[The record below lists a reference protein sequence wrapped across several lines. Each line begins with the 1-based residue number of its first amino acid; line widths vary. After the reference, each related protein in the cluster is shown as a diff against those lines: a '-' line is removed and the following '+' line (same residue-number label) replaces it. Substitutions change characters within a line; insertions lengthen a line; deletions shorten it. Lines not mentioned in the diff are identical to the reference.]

1 MMSDSKYLIKE
12 GEITIRSGIL
22 KQKNKRY
29 CRLYKNGESV
39 FLNCYE
45 SKGNTLKVKNTF
57 TLSRVK
63 GFDKVVKEFSKEFYI
78 DVHLK
83 KEKFSLIFSNQTD
96 TESWNNCLQNN
107 AHFAVG
113 REESSSVDDD
123 DSDTGF
129 KDNIL
134 YDSGPEKTAR
144 FDVTLK
150 QNEDTK
156 RLGLTS
162 TYRLYV
168 SEVCLM
174 LEDMVKKEA
183 KYRWYY
189 DALRRY
195 GKQGNDFVIQAGR
208 RSETGAGTFTF
219 TYEDS
224 SEITKSIDRLTK
236 RRVSEQ
242 LTSKLGFSQSETK
255 RPLSNRMSEPIP
267 RGEQSHPPTK
277 HILSL
282 EENTDMKASLTRYQY
297 PHISPEMKRELEGV
311 ISGRI
316 ELVRKKSSKSKMEI
330 QKSKKEKDE
339 EKEKGLGAISK
350 SEDKKPNDKTE
361 QEFIKEENDQ
371 DSENLYDELEL
382 PLDLNRV
389 TKPLF
394 EKADQGDNPTQKR
407 VSLSDK
413 KPEEPEEHEEP
424 SVYADAQPT
433 RQEAWKNYGSQDEEH
448 VENYEL
454 IKAGASQNVLSK
466 PFDKITSDEEEIDD
480 TYDHA
485 FLAEKNLKKENIAK
499 DSKNVYGTSSGKDIL
514 EIETEGELCDPVY
527 ESIENCDGLYSKQKC
542 IPQSEALENAD
553 IRL

>member
-1 MMSDSKYLIKE
+1 MSDSKYLIKE

-57 TLSRVK
+57 MLSRVK

-96 TESWNNCLQNN
+96 TESWHNCLQNN

-123 DSDTGF
+123 DDSDTGF

-134 YDSGPEKTAR
+134 YDSGPENTAR

-219 TYEDS
+219 MYENS

-236 RRVSEQ
+236 RRASEQ

-255 RPLSNRMSEPIP
+255 RPLPNRMSEHLP
-267 RGEQSHPPTK
+267 RREQSPPPTK
-277 HILSL
+277 QILSL
-282 EENTDMKASLTRYQY
+282 GDNTDIKASLTRN
-297 PHISPEMKRELEGV
+297 HIFPELKRELEDA
-311 ISGRI
+311 ISGRKI
-316 ELVRKKSSKSKMEI
+316 KI
-330 QKSKKEKDE
+330 QKNKKEKDE

-371 DSENLYDELEL
+371 DSENLYDELE
-382 PLDLNRV
+382 PRDLNGT

-394 EKADQGDNPTQKR
+394 EKSDQGDNPTQKR
-407 VSLSDK
+407 ASLSDK
-413 KPEEPEEHEEP
+413 KPEESEEHEEP
-424 SVYADAQPT
+424 SVYTDAQPT
-433 RQEAWKNYGSQDEEH
+433 RQEAWKNYGLQDEEH

-454 IKAGASQNVLSK
+454 IKAGSSQNALSK

-499 DSKNVYGTSSGKDIL
+499 DSKNVYGASSGKDIL
-514 EIETEGELCDPVY
+514 EIETEGELCDPDY
-527 ESIENCDGLYSKQKC
+527 ESIENFDGLYSKQKC